1 MVISSSYP
9 TEDVM
14 AEPKALSIGQ
24 IAHAAQASVKKAS
37 ADHKALLPTSIH
49 TVGYFPPRHWLGY
62 VIYKPKIDATTFAEA
77 SKLASTVHSDIAA
90 AVPGAKGGKAG
101 ISFDGDLLTIG
112 FAPPPDVDVFQA

>member
-1 MVISSSYP
+1 
-9 TEDVM
+9 M

-62 VIYKPKIDATTFAEA
+62 VISKPKIDATTFADA
-77 SKLASTVHSDIAA
+77 SKLAHTVHSEVAS
-90 AVPGAKGGKAG
+90 AVPGVKGGRAG

-112 FAPPPDVDVFQA
+112 FAPPPDIDVLVA

>member
-1 MVISSSYP
+1 
-9 TEDVM
+9 M

-49 TVGYFPPRHWLGY
+49 TMGYFPPRHWLGY
-62 VIYKPKIDATTFAEA
+62 VIYKPKIDANTFAEA
-77 SKLASTVHSDIAA
+77 SKLANTLHSDIAG

-101 ISFDGDLLTIG
+101 YLFEGEILAIG
-112 FAPPPDVDVFQA
+112 YTPHDVDVIVA